1 MNKIE
6 IKDIGFLEYSLAE
19 DVIDVVDIF
28 VNDGQRCKGFACKM
42 MSELL
47 QNHPHCEVFLE
58 VRISNFPAI
67 NLYKKFGFV
76 TVNVRKNY
84 YENEDAL
91 LMQRRI
97 NPLV

>member
-19 DVIDVVDIF
+19 DVIDIVDIF
-28 VNDGQRCKGFACKM
+28 VNESQRRKGYACQM
-42 MSELL
+42 MSGLL
-47 QNHPHCEVFLE
+47 QKYPKYEVFLE

-76 TVNVRKNY
+76 TINIRKNY

-91 LMQRRI
+91 LMMRT
-97 NPLV
+97 P

>member
-19 DVIDVVDIF
+19 DVIDIVDIF
-28 VNDGQRCKGFACKM
+28 VNESQRRKGYACKM

-47 QNHPHCEVFLE
+47 QKYPNCEVFLE
-58 VRISNFPAI
+58 VRISNLPAI

-76 TVNVRKNY
+76 TINIRKNY

-91 LMQRRI
+91 LMMRK
-97 NPLV
+97 P